1 MPIAALHFFFSH
13 AALAVSDTNERGAAL
28 KAPAAALEARRIK
41 EMLLEKPT
49 DARARRRHQCGPLR
63 AQRSK
68 ALLKRSSKIPICFH
82 ALRKFQRS
90 VPAAV
95 QFKNCAGG
103 FSFRPGASMLSDA
116 PFGQTFP
123 AAGFIESG
131 DFHNA
136 SYPHRTARAPAKARR
151 PSSSANASAFRRS
164 LRATCCVPPS
174 RPALPLVWPL
184 RP

>member
-136 SYPHRTARAPAKARR
+136 SYPHRTAGRR
-151 PSSSANASAFRRS
+151 QRHAGQVHLRTLRHSADLYGRHAACRRQGRHS
-164 LRATCCVPPS
+164 PWSGR
-174 RPALPLVWPL
+174 
-184 RP
+184 